1 MSQFNKNIIS
11 ENKMIIWVYFGFK
24 CDPLLDQKETN
35 YNSTKF
41 DSQIR
46 QSNLVELVI
55 LIEFDQNRI
64 SNSTNKIRKTEIR
77 TNSNEFVRAY

>member
-1 MSQFNKNIIS
+1 MSQLNKNIIS